1 MNEERDKGGDEGA
14 FLHPSR
20 FLDRGRHNRP
30 SRFQRIP
37 SLGLKGKK
45 DARREGE
52 KMKLTSPR
60 LRTTTTTTAGSSH
73 AQRRSAV
80 ACVQHTGPRLLAC
93 RSSVL
98 KAAPRNRQQVG
109 AQCSR
114 TSFFCFCGVC
124 FSVFLFL
131 LLPLFKF
138 VHISRK
144 YLKVLRQLGMFVR
157 NRALTLRW
165 CWRLACF
172 FFRQRLYRN
181 TRSQTNLGFIKKNC
195 QVVRWTATSGDL
207 ALRCDRPVC
216 PGWNYTGCSELS
228 PAGRSVTLRGSRV
241 ISAPV

>member
-1 MNEERDKGGDEGA
+1 MKKGIKGGDKGA

-37 SLGLKGKK
+37 SLGLKEKKK
-45 DARREGE
+45 DTRREEKEGGRK

-60 LRTTTTTTAGSSH
+60 LRTTTTTAGSSH

-114 TSFFCFCGVC
+114 TSSFFFFLRGLLFCLLVI
-124 FSVFLFL
+124 

-138 VHISRK
+138 VHIS
-144 YLKVLRQLGMFVR
+144 
-157 NRALTLRW
+157 
-165 CWRLACF
+165 
-172 FFRQRLYRN
+172 
-181 TRSQTNLGFIKKNC
+181 
-195 QVVRWTATSGDL
+195 
-207 ALRCDRPVC
+207 
-216 PGWNYTGCSELS
+216 
-228 PAGRSVTLRGSRV
+228 
-241 ISAPV
+241 